1 MGNSNEDVLD
11 TFYMH
16 ELSRLID
23 CDWEVYS
30 VGEMEINIPLNGIQ
44 LGISKG
50 IESFGVDSLL
60 KEFPQ
65 LT

>member
-1 MGNSNEDVLD
+1 
-11 TFYMH
+11 MH

-30 VGEMEINIPLNGIQ
+30 VGKMEINIPLNGIQ